1 MTPHN
6 FLNFLESIH
15 SCGNRIHYNSRNLF
29 VSEPATTSGM
39 RLLLARDDTCAKKG
53 IMEKT
58 QLMFCYISKNASITK
73 KDAFSVY
80 LNGFILETCYK
91 WQVR

>member
-1 MTPHN
+1 MCMN
-6 FLNFLESIH
+6 IEIAS
-15 SCGNRIHYNSRNLF
+15 SRNLF

-58 QLMFCYISKNASITK
+58 QLMFCYISKNASITQK
-73 KDAFSVY
+73 YAFSVY

>member
-1 MTPHN
+1 MN
-6 FLNFLESIH
+6 IEIASI
-15 SCGNRIHYNSRNLF
+15 IYSRNLF

-39 RLLLARDDTCAKKG
+39 RLLLARDTCAKKG

-58 QLMFCYISKNASITK
+58 QLMFCYNIISKNASITQK
-73 KDAFSVY
+73 YAFSVY

>member
-1 MTPHN
+1 MCDVLQCMN
-6 FLNFLESIH
+6 IEIASI
-15 SCGNRIHYNSRNLF
+15 SRNLF

-39 RLLLARDDTCAKKG
+39 RLLLARDTCAKKG

-58 QLMFCYISKNASITK
+58 QLMFCYISKNASITQK
-73 KDAFSVY
+73 YAFSVY